1 MNKRIKSID
10 CIRGIAILAVILI
23 HTTTRTLEASG
34 FDIVGFSWTLFLN
47 QICRFAVPLFIMIS
61 GFVLETSK
69 REESYWSYV
78 KRRFSKIFIPYIFW
92 SLFYYFFVYN
102 NNDDSLIK
110 VFLTG
115 NASYQLYFIPALLVF
130 YLVFPLL
137 HKLIHKTPNVIIFT
151 IVSIV
156 GFALLY
162 KNYYIKAFDLG
173 DEINAMILSF
183 AYFIIGILAANKKDF
198 VDKIVNKQKLYLSI
212 PTFFSALYIFWEGK
226 SRYLLT
232 GNYLS
237 YYSSWRPSVFFY
249 SLLIGLTLYY
259 LFEHTKFRDSFVSRF
274 SKHSFFAFFVHVS
287 ILEMIWKFVGSRMFY
302 VTNIIEGKIIF
313 DPILFG
319 VVAIMSF
326 FISKLVHKIPKVSKF
341 VG

>member
-1 MNKRIKSID
+1 MKERIKSID
-10 CIRGIAILAVILI
+10 SLRGLAILAVILI
-23 HTTTRTLEASG
+23 HTTTRTLEASN
-34 FDIVGFSWTLFLN
+34 FNLVGFSWTLFLN
-47 QICRFAVPLFIMIS
+47 QAVRFAVPLFIMIS

-69 REESYWSYV
+69 REESYWSFI

-102 NNDDSLIK
+102 NNGDSLVK

-137 HKLIHKTPNVIIFT
+137 HKLVHRVPNAIIFT
-151 IVSIV
+151 IISVV
-156 GFALLY
+156 GLALLY

-183 AYFIIGILAANKKDF
+183 VYFAIGVLAANNKDSIG
-198 VDKIVNKQKLYLSI
+198 KIVNKLKLYLSV
-212 PTFFSALYIFWEGK
+212 PTIFLAFYIFWEGK

-237 YYSSWRPSVFFY
+237 YYSQWRPSVFFY
-249 SLLIGLTLYY
+249 SLFIGLTFYY

-287 ILEMIWKFVGSRMFY
+287 VLEMVWKFVGSRMFY
-302 VTNIIEGKIIF
+302 ITDIVGGKIIF

-319 VVAIMSF
+319 IVAFISF
-326 FISKLVHKIPKVSKF
+326 FISKLVHEIPKVSKF